1 MSKKKK
7 PIKKSPVTAKPAT
20 AVAAAK
26 KKQVKIPVWVI
37 VFILLLT
44 FVAYIPALTADFV
57 NWDDDDYVKNN
68 VLIKSFSYLPQLL
81 TTPVQGNNHPLT
93 MFTLAVNYAISGLD
107 AWSYHLFSVIVH
119 VIDCYLVFRLAFL
132 LSNKNTIVAFTT
144 AILFGI
150 HPLHV
155 ESVAWVSE
163 RKDVLYALFFLAGL
177 ISYVK
182 WVDTGSKKQYAF
194 SIILLIFS
202 LISKPAA
209 VIFPMVL
216 FCIDILRRRK
226 FTPKVLLEKIPFFLL
241 ALGMGVLTYLTQK
254 SAGTTGEDLF
264 GMGTR
269 IMMGFYGVM
278 MYFLKMIVPFNQ
290 SAFYPFPV
298 INEQLPP
305 AYFVAPIFTV
315 IFLALIVI
323 FWKRNRIISFGILFY
338 LVNLALVLQVLPVGS
353 AVIAERYTYIPY
365 IGLFFIIGWLINK
378 LVNGNLIKASYIIVP
393 VSLLF
398 AFLTYKQAS
407 VWKSGDTLW
416 DQAIKNQPSAQAF
429 GNRAILLR
437 REKNFSLAKEY
448 YTNAVHLNV
457 KYHEAFANRGNIYF
471 DEGQALSQQGEKAKA
486 EIKLDSAYSDYRS
499 ALAIK
504 PDYHPALDNLGAL
517 FALRAQYDSALKYSN
532 LAIKYKPD
540 YGVAYRNRGYT
551 YMQIGQYENAIRDFL
566 KTQEL
571 LQDDPGYPDV
581 FNTIGICYRS
591 MKKFP
596 EALNYINKAI
606 ALNPDPHFFMN
617 RSYAY
622 NGMGNTEQARNDAMT
637 AKKGGIDVN
646 AAYAAS
652 LGIK

>member
-1 MSKKKK
+1 MSKRKKPVRKPTSVVKTSAGVKTTTSAPAIKKK
-7 PIKKSPVTAKPAT
+7 HVKAPAWPV
-20 AVAAAK
+20 
-26 KKQVKIPVWVI
+26 
-37 VFILLLT
+37 FLILALT
-44 FVAYIPALTADFV
+44 VVAYIPALKAGFV
-57 NWDDDDYVKNN
+57 NWDDDDYVVNN

-81 TTPVQGNNHPLT
+81 TTPLQGNHHPLT

-107 AWSYHLFSVIVH
+107 AWSYHLFSLVFHLV
-119 VIDCYLVFRLAFL
+119 DCYLVFRLAFL
-132 LSNKNTIVAFTT
+132 LSNKNTIIAFTT

-182 WVDTGSKKQYAF
+182 YVDTGSKKQYGL
-194 SIILLIFS
+194 SIVFLILS

-209 VIFPMVL
+209 VIFPVVL
-216 FCIDILRRRK
+216 FCIDLLRKRK
-226 FTPKVLLEKIPFFLL
+226 FNPKLIIEKLPFFIL
-241 ALGMGVLTYLTQK
+241 ALAVGVLTYLSQK
-254 SAGTTGEDLF
+254 KAGTTGEELF

-269 IMMGFYGVM
+269 IMMGFYGIM
-278 MYFLKMIVPFNQ
+278 MYFVKMLLPLNQ

-298 INEQLPP
+298 VNEKLP
-305 AYFVAPIFTV
+305 AEYFVAPIFTLA
-315 IFLALIVI
+315 FLALIIYFWRKNRVI
-323 FWKRNRIISFGILFY
+323 PFGILFY

-365 IGLFFIIGWLINK
+365 IGLFFIIGWFINK
-378 LVNGNLIKASYIIVP
+378 LVNGDLAKASYIIIP
-393 VSLLF
+393 VSLILT
-398 AFLTYKQAS
+398 FLTFKQSS
-407 VWKSGDTLW
+407 VWISGASLW

-437 REKNFSLAKEY
+437 KEKNFVLAKEY
-448 YTNAVHLNV
+448 YTNAVTLNV

-471 DEGQALSQQGEKAKA
+471 DER
-486 EIKLDSAYSDYRS
+486 KLDSAYADYRS

-517 FALRAQYDSALKYSN
+517 FALRGQYDSALKYAN
-532 LAIKYKPD
+532 LALKYKPD

-551 YMQIGQYENAIRDFL
+551 FMQLKRYDEAINDFN

-571 LQDDPGYPDV
+571 LPDDPGFPDV
-581 FNTIGICYRS
+581 YNTIGMCYRFL
-591 MKKFP
+591 KKFP
-596 EALNYINKAI
+596 ESLNYINRAI

-617 RSYAY
+617 RSYTY
-622 NGMGNTEQARNDAMT
+622 NGMGNLDM
-637 AKKGGIDVN
+637 AKKDALVAKQGGIELSP
-646 AAYAAS
+646 AYAAS
-652 LGIK
+652 LGIQ